1 MVTRMLEPFNL
12 GLRHFTS
19 PVVIPKLR
27 LHQESWVGNE
37 KAIAKGWKAAAH
49 TKRILPNCETAIAL
63 ASGRGMECGSVRECL
78 SSLWD
83 VRRRG

>member
-1 MVTRMLEPFNL
+1 M

-37 KAIAKGWKAAAH
+37 KAITKGWGAAAY
-49 TKRILPNCETAIAL
+49 TKRILTNYEAAKATT
-63 ASGRGMECGSVRECL
+63 SGRGMERGSVRECM

-83 VRRRG
+83 VRSWVQPQ